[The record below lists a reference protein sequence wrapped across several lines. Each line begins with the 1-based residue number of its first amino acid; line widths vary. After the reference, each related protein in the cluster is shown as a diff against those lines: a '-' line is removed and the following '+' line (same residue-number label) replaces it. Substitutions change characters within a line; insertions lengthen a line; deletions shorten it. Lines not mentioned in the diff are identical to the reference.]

1 MARTV
6 LNTTILNSDIDSH
19 INTGTASANEVL
31 SYTGS
36 DYDWVA
42 QEEGVALTDFS
53 VTTNSAGTAALSYN
67 NSGTFTY
74 TPPDL
79 SSYLTGITSENL
91 GDLSDVTITTAANGE
106 VLKYNGTAWV
116 NGESSSTITTSS
128 TAPSSPADGD
138 LWFSETNG
146 VTYIYYN
153 DGNSSQ
159 WVASGSPVLEQFQA
173 TGTGVGTL
181 ASVTSNG
188 NSTSNNITV
197 GGLTA
202 TSLNSLAYPSSDG
215 TAGQFLKTNGSG
227 TLSFDDIKFVWFG
240 STTTQNLY
248 STSGNP
254 NFLVPLPAFSIQE
267 ENPTSISEGTYLSNT
282 VSQGGVNYGGYI
294 DNIPLGK
301 WLVNGF
307 VKVKR
312 SDTGSSVS
320 FILQER
326 SEWAKY
332 TIDSWSSGTGDA
344 SSFVTIP
351 FSFIYNRT
359 VNRSV
364 WAQTYAT
371 YSSTQAQHIESAI
384 TMIRLSE

>member
-153 DGNSSQ
+153 DIN
-159 WVASGSPVLEQFQA
+159 
-173 TGTGVGTL
+173 
-181 ASVTSNG
+181 
-188 NSTSNNITV
+188 
-197 GGLTA
+197 
-202 TSLNSLAYPSSDG
+202 
-215 TAGQFLKTNGSG
+215 LKY
-227 TLSFDDIKFVWFG
+227 FFF
-240 STTTQNLY
+240 
-248 STSGNP
+248 
-254 NFLVPLPAFSIQE
+254 
-267 ENPTSISEGTYLSNT
+267 
-282 VSQGGVNYGGYI
+282 
-294 DNIPLGK
+294 
-301 WLVNGF
+301 
-307 VKVKR
+307 
-312 SDTGSSVS
+312 
-320 FILQER
+320 
-326 SEWAKY
+326 
-332 TIDSWSSGTGDA
+332 
-344 SSFVTIP
+344 
-351 FSFIYNRT
+351 
-359 VNRSV
+359 
-364 WAQTYAT
+364 
-371 YSSTQAQHIESAI
+371 
-384 TMIRLSE
+384 

>member
-6 LNTTILNSDIDSH
+6 LNTSILNTDIDSH
-19 INTGTASANEVL
+19 INTSTASANEVL

-42 QEEGVALTDFS
+42 QEGGVALTDFS

-79 SSYLTGITSENL
+79 SSYLTGITGENL

-116 NGESSSTITTSS
+116 NGASSSTITTSS

-227 TLSFDDIKFVWFG
+227 TLSFDDIKYVWFG
-240 STTTQNLY
+240 SNSTSNLY

-254 NFLVPLPAFSIQE
+254 NFLVPKPAFSIFE
-267 ENPTSISEGTYLSNT
+267 ENPTSINIGTYLSNT
-282 VSQGGVNYGGYI
+282 ESQGGVNY
-294 DNIPLGK
+294 
-301 WLVNGF
+301 
-307 VKVKR
+307 
-312 SDTGSSVS
+312 
-320 FILQER
+320 
-326 SEWAKY
+326 
-332 TIDSWSSGTGDA
+332 SG
-344 SSFVTIP
+344 
-351 FSFIYNRT
+351 
-359 VNRSV
+359 
-364 WAQTYAT
+364 
-371 YSSTQAQHIESAI
+371 
-384 TMIRLSE
+384 